1 MEPIPH
7 WNWELRAACSIII
20 PHLHT
25 NILKVTN
32 TVQTDHKSYL
42 KIVKVKSL
50 SRVRLFVTP
59 WTVAYQT
66 SPSMGFFQARVPEW
80 VAISFSRRSSRPRD
94 QTWVSR
100 IAGSRFT
107 LSHQGSLVKNR
118 GMDVNISLLNYCNI
132 DLISPPFRLG
142 AKSKAEFNLI
152 FYNIIRKLILLHCW
166 YCQVI
171 SLVLNYFREVLNKW
185 SQICIFIVDFICPL
199 ISCLILLFRN
209 VLEARVTL
217 VTGKIHVI
225 FSSQK
230 KLLSI

>member
-1 MEPIPH
+1 MD
-7 WNWELRAACSIII
+7 CSLPDFSVHGI
-20 PHLHT
+20 
-25 NILKVTN
+25 
-32 TVQTDHKSYL
+32 
-42 KIVKVKSL
+42 
-50 SRVRLFVTP
+50 
-59 WTVAYQT
+59 
-66 SPSMGFFQARVPEW
+66 FQARVPEW